1 MAKTVLI
8 TGGAVRIGREIA
20 ISLAGKGWDIAI
32 HYNHSTKPAQ
42 ELADILK
49 KKKRK
54 AYLVQGNLSEVTD
67 VVDIFPGLN
76 KKGVM
81 IDCLINNASVF
92 EKDNIRDLD
101 ADSWRKHI
109 EVNLFAP
116 LRLMRDFAQQ
126 YKGKEGNIINITDGM
141 TGWSISGA
149 FLSYSV
155 SKAGLEKATTLLARD
170 LAPNIRINAIA
181 PGPTIEGKQ
190 DKADTFDKLSKI
202 IPLRRTSSPKE
213 VCDTVDYIL
222 SAPSVT
228 GQIISLSGGM

>member
-20 ISLAGKGWDIAI
+20 LHLAGRGWNVAI
-32 HYNHSTKPAQ
+32 HYNHSKKPAD
-42 ELADILK
+42 ELAAMIK

-54 AYLVQGNLSEVTD
+54 AYLVQGDLSYVAD
-67 VVDIFPGLN
+67 VADIIPGLT
-76 KKGVM
+76 KKGVQ
-81 IDCLINNASVF
+81 IDCLINNASIF
-92 EKDNIRDLD
+92 EKDSIRDLD
-101 ADSWRKHI
+101 AESWRRHI

-116 LRLMRDFAQQ
+116 LRLMRDFAAQ
-126 YKGKEGNIINITDGM
+126 YKGREGNIINITDGL

-155 SKAGLEKATTLLARD
+155 SKAGLENATTLLAKE
-170 LAPNIRINAIA
+170 LAPGIRINAIA

-190 DKADTFDKLSKI
+190 DKKDTFDKLSKI

-213 VCDTVDYIL
+213 ICDTIDYIL